1 MIVHFSLLIHKNFR
15 AFAFYPF
22 IFIKNKEE
30 ITDKTLINHEKIHL
44 KQQIELLIIFFFI
57 SYFLEFIWNYFRFKS
72 FMMAYRNISFEKEAY
87 QNDANLNYLKTRK
100 RYSFLKYHQ

>member
-1 MIVHFSLLIHKNFR
+1 MIVKLLYFIPKRFS
-15 AFAFYPF
+15 AFTIYPF
-22 IFIKNKEE
+22 IFIKKD
-30 ITDKTLINHEKIHL
+30 TDKINHILINHEKIHL

-57 SYFLEFIWNYFRFKS
+57 AYFLEFICNYIRFKS
-72 FMMAYRNISFEKEAY
+72 IMKAYRNISFEKEAY